1 MSNEIPIPA
10 SSPADAIAPVSERC
24 CKEFKREVKLYGL
37 AEAMKR
43 WRVVCDYMQVMDWWS
58 DVAGKVE
65 GVIDKILEEQENQQ
79 KAERESQYDSNPVF
93 IINNE
98 NGNKQVDQLNGVVE
112 PGAEVTHTKHN

>member
-1 MSNEIPIPA
+1 
-10 SSPADAIAPVSERC
+10 
-24 CKEFKREVKLYGL
+24 
-37 AEAMKR
+37 MKR

-79 KAERESQYDSNPVF
+79 KAERERQYESNPMF